1 MITYNHENQIL
12 QFVFKTPL
20 VLHDGRYVI
29 PVWNEIGSGEIR
41 SRKKETFFS
50 FSIFLKVKDNYVD
63 VFRVLRSLLKIMKFL
78 SHYFC
83 PSRVNYTPIK
93 HIFSFTSQTQRR

>member
-1 MITYNHENQIL
+1 MIAYNHENQIL
-12 QFVFKTPL
+12 EFVFKTPL
-20 VLHDGRYVI
+20 VLRDGRYVI

-41 SRKKETFFS
+41 SRKKETLFS
-50 FSIFLKVKDNYVD
+50 FLVFPKVKDNYVD

-78 SHYFC
+78 THYFC